1 MEALPRLPCLLDTP
15 EVDDTPFVHPVGFRM
30 GPCKCPLCDPAGTA
44 PVTFYEGVPD
54 ADFMEPIA
62 AFARKWTAQLWLWF
76 MEGCM
81 IAWAFKVLG
90 V

>member
-44 PVTFYEGVPD
+44 PVTFYEGSPMLISWNPLPRSRVNGLPS
-54 ADFMEPIA
+54 F
-62 AFARKWTAQLWLWF
+62 
-76 MEGCM
+76 GCGSWKG
-81 IAWAFKVLG
+81 A
-90 V
+90 